1 MKRKAYIYPLLVA
14 FCGLLFSCEDDNKL
28 PQKLTN
34 QAPPALSAEDVSW
47 RPISGGAVIKY
58 RTPQIQNI
66 RGIEAKYQLE
76 TGKEIVVR
84 GSFLSDSIVV
94 EGYSTETP
102 KNIQLSVIDNS
113 DNYSVPYVLEI
124 LPNKSPLSSVKETL
138 KVSPDFGGM
147 QISFKNVDRRPI
159 ATFISRVDGN
169 DTLLIEQYYTDQ
181 ANPLITIR
189 GEKAE
194 KSDYIFQFRDRWD
207 NYTEKMSY
215 SVTPLFEK
223 KVEHFTYMPSEY
235 FHNIPDYNFMYR
247 WFDGETSAPG
257 WGDIHWP
264 TTNPVTPHWSAIRL
278 TNPTA
283 LSRIVLWQFAWGATN
298 YSHYYFG
305 SNARKVELYGST
317 EANPKSGD
325 PATSDS
331 WEFIMLCEIK
341 MPSGKW
347 YNSDNNLSEEDFD
360 VAKNRGHEF
369 ILPLKDPM
377 PQYRALCFKV
387 VEAFQGGGAGSEGG
401 RLSEVQ
407 LFGDDR
413 PESEKE

>member
-1 MKRKAYIYPLLVA
+1 MKRKTYIYPLLVV

-47 RPISGGAVIKY
+47 RAISGGAVIKY

-113 DNYSVPYVLEI
+113 DNYSAPYVLEI
-124 LPNKSPLSSVKETL
+124 MPNKSPLSSVKETL

-194 KSDYIFQFRDRWD
+194 NSEYIFQFRDRWD
-207 NYTEKMSY
+207 NYTEKISFL
-215 SVTPLFEK
+215 VTPLFEK
-223 KVEHFTYMPSEY
+223 KVEHFT
-235 FHNIPDYNFMYR
+235 
-247 WFDGETSAPG
+247 
-257 WGDIHWP
+257 
-264 TTNPVTPHWSAIRL
+264 
-278 TNPTA
+278 
-283 LSRIVLWQFAWGATN
+283 
-298 YSHYYFG
+298 
-305 SNARKVELYGST
+305 
-317 EANPKSGD
+317 
-325 PATSDS
+325 
-331 WEFIMLCEIK
+331 
-341 MPSGKW
+341 
-347 YNSDNNLSEEDFD
+347 
-360 VAKNRGHEF
+360 
-369 ILPLKDPM
+369 
-377 PQYRALCFKV
+377 
-387 VEAFQGGGAGSEGG
+387 
-401 RLSEVQ
+401 
-407 LFGDDR
+407 
-413 PESEKE
+413 